1 MEVLNIL
8 VAAAASYGF
17 GAIWYMVLSKR
28 WMEASGVEISATTG
42 KPANASDPVPYV
54 TAFVAAII
62 VAGLMRH
69 VFESSGIVG
78 LGKGLV
84 TGLGIGLFL
93 VSPWIA
99 TFYGFANRSR
109 ALVLIDSGYATLG
122 CGLMGAILVVF

>member
-8 VAAAASYGF
+8 AAAVASYGF
-17 GAIWYMVLSKR
+17 GAVWYMVLAKR
-28 WMEASGVEISATTG
+28 WMEASGVEIDATTG

-54 TAFVAAII
+54 TAFVASVL

-69 VFESSGIVG
+69 MFESAAILSV
-78 LGKGLV
+78 GKGLI

-99 TFYGFANRSR
+99 TFYGFANRPR
-109 ALVLIDSGYATLG
+109 ALVLIDSGYATIG
-122 CGLMGAILVVF
+122 CGLMGVVLTLF